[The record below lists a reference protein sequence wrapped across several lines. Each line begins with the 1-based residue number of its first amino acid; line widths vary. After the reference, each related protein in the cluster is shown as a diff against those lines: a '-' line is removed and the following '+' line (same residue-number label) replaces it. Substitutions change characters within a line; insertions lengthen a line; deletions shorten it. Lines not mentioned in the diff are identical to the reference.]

1 MAQMIKSKPAFL
13 TVRALLVLL
22 TLLFGILGLLSCLS
36 DNIMPPEMAKYADEW
51 PAANRDYAN
60 TRATEDS
67 AINSQNIQTLGVAWT
82 FALTGFSE
90 WGAAATN
97 PLILN
102 NIVYLQDLKSNVFAI
117 DLVTGKL
124 LWEKDYNLD
133 NFGPNGP
140 AVGWDKLFITK
151 GHYEVAALNLKNGE
165 ELWST
170 RLSDKTNVGIDIQL
184 TAYNNMVYVSTV
196 PGSTNADFYTGGGYG
211 VIHALDQKTGKVM
224 WKFNTVDSENIWGN
238 PTVNS
243 GSGAWYPPAIDTDT
257 RITYWGTGNPAPA
270 PGTEAYPSGSSR
282 PGPNLCSDSILALDS
297 VTGKLLWYK
306 QVKPHDLFDLDFQS
320 SPILTIAKINDKP
333 TKIVIG
339 SGKLGKV
346 YAFDRKSGEIYW
358 QTPVGQHQN
367 DELTELPAGITTVLP
382 GPEGGVLTPM
392 ACADGIL
399 YVPVINESGDFTP
412 TGFVES
418 TDESDH
424 GTGELVAIDIS
435 TGDIIWSESFDSM
448 AVGAA
453 TVVNDLVFTSTLDGM
468 IYALDKTT
476 GEEVWS
482 YQAPGGINGWPAVSG
497 DYIIFPV
504 GLGPKAE
511 LIAFQSGKSASGASA
526 DMLSR

>member
-1 MAQMIKSKPAFL
+1 MTQLTKSKPAFL
-13 TVRALLVLL
+13 TARVLLVLL
-22 TLLFGILGLLSCLS
+22 ILLFGALNLLSCLS
-36 DNIMPPEMAKYADEW
+36 GNKVPPEMAKYADEW
-51 PAANRDYAN
+51 PAANRDYGN
-60 TRATEDS
+60 TRATQDS
-67 AINSQNIQTLGVAWT
+67 VINSQNIQTLSVAWT

-117 DLVTGKL
+117 DLATGKL

-140 AVGWDKLFITK
+140 AVGWGKLFIPK

-211 VIHALDQKTGKVM
+211 VIHALDQKTGKVI
-224 WKFNTVDSENIWGN
+224 WKFNTVDSDNIWGN
-238 PTVNS
+238 PSVNS
-243 GSGAWYPPAIDTDT
+243 GGGAWYPPAIDTDT
-257 RITYWGTGNPAPA
+257 GITYWGTGNPAPV
-270 PGTEAYPSGSSR
+270 PGTEEFPSGSSR
-282 PGPNLCSDSILALDS
+282 PGPNLYSDSMLALDS

-320 SPILTIAKINDKP
+320 SPILTTATISGKP

-358 QTPVGQHQN
+358 QTPVGLHQN
-367 DELTELPAGITTVLP
+367 DELTELPAGTTRVLP
-382 GPEGGVLTPM
+382 GPDGGVLTPM
-392 ACADGIL
+392 ACVDGVL
-399 YVPVINESGDFTP
+399 YVPVVTHFGDYTP
-412 TGFVES
+412 TNFSWS
-418 TDESDH
+418 TYHTSP
-424 GTGELVAIDIS
+424 GTGELVALDIS
-435 TGDIIWSESFDSM
+435 TGKPLWNKSFDSI
-448 AVGAA
+448 AIGAA

-468 IYALDKTT
+468 IYALDKKT
-476 GEEVWS
+476 GAEVWN
-482 YQAPGGINGWPAVSG
+482 YQAPGGINGWPTVTG
-497 DYIIFPV
+497 DFILFPV
-504 GLGPKAE
+504 GLGPKAQ
-511 LIAFQSGKSASGASA
+511 LIAFQSGKAASGASA
-526 DMLSR
+526 QLVR

>member
-1 MAQMIKSKPAFL
+1 MDQ
-13 TVRALLVLL
+13 
-22 TLLFGILGLLSCLS
+22 
-36 DNIMPPEMAKYADEW
+36 YAHQW

-67 AINSQNIQTLGVAWT
+67 AINSQNAHTLGVAWT

-102 NIVYLQDLKSNVFAI
+102 NTVYLQDLKSNVFAI

-257 RITYWGTGNPAPA
+257 GIMYWGTGNPAPA
-270 PGTEAYPSGSSR
+270 PGTEEFPSGSSR
-282 PGPNLCSDSILALDS
+282 PGPNLYTESILALDS
-297 VTGKLLWYK
+297 GTGKLLWYK

-320 SPILTIAKINDKP
+320 SPILITAKINGKP
-333 TKIVIG
+333 TNIVIG

-346 YAFDRKSGEIYW
+346 YAFDRKSGKIYW

-367 DELTELPAGITTVLP
+367 DELTELPAGTTRVLP
-382 GPEGGVLTPM
+382 GPDGGVLTPM
-392 ACADGIL
+392 ACADGVL
-399 YVPVINESGDFTP
+399 YVPVVNHFGDYTP
-412 TGFVES
+412 TEFIES
-418 TDESDH
+418 TYHESA
-424 GTGELVAIDIS
+424 GTGELVALAVP
-435 TGDIIWSESFDSM
+435 TGKPLWSKSFDSI
-448 AVGAA
+448 AIGAA
-453 TVVNDLVFTSTLDGM
+453 TMVNDLVFTSTLNGM

-476 GEEVWS
+476 GEEVWN
-482 YQAPGGINGWPAVSG
+482 YQAPGGINGWPAASG
-497 DYIIFPV
+497 DFIIFPV
-504 GLGPKAE
+504 GLGPKAQ
-511 LIAFQSGKSASGASA
+511 LIAFQSGRAASGAPARTS
-526 DMLSR
+526 SR

>member
-1 MAQMIKSKPAFL
+1 MAKMIKSKPDFL
-13 TVRALLVLL
+13 TVRVMLGLLI
-22 TLLFGILGLLSCLS
+22 LLFGALGLLSCLS
-36 DNIMPPEMAKYADEW
+36 GNNMAPELAKYADEW
-51 PAANRDYAN
+51 PAANRDYGN
-60 TRATEDS
+60 TRATQDS
-67 AINSQNIQTLGVAWT
+67 VINSQNIKTLGVAWT

-117 DLVTGKL
+117 DLATGKL

-151 GHYEVAALNLKNGE
+151 GHYEVAALNLKTGE

-170 RLSDKTNVGIDIQL
+170 RLSNKINVGIDIQL
-184 TAYNNMVYVSTV
+184 IAYNNMVYVSTV

-211 VIHALDQKTGKVM
+211 VIHALDQKTGKVI

-238 PTVNS
+238 PSVNS

-257 RITYWGTGNPAPA
+257 GITYWGTGNPAPT
-270 PGTEAYPSGSSR
+270 PGTKEYPNGSSR
-282 PGPNLCSDSILALDS
+282 PGPNLCSDSMLALDS
-297 VTGKLLWYK
+297 SIGKLLWYK

-320 SPILTIAKINDKP
+320 SPILTTTNINGKP

-367 DELTELPAGITTVLP
+367 DELTELPAGTTRVLP

-399 YVPVINESGDFTP
+399 YAPVVNHFGDYTP
-412 TGFVES
+412 TNFSWS
-418 TDESDH
+418 TYHTSP
-424 GTGELVAIDIS
+424 GTGELVALDIS
-435 TGDIIWSESFDSM
+435 TGKPLWNKSFNSI
-448 AVGAA
+448 AIGGA

-468 IYALDKTT
+468 IYALDKKT
-476 GEEVWS
+476 GAEVWN

-497 DYIIFPV
+497 DFILFPV
-504 GLGPKAE
+504 GLGPKAQ
-511 LIAFQSGKSASGASA
+511 LIAFQSGRVASGTSA
-526 DMLSR
+526 QSR